1 MNPEGEV
8 ERQIQASLDQA
19 SDGIDSSDDEAAFQ
33 DARTQAWP
41 NGPDELF
48 HDARQANEG
57 TDAAAT
63 PVRPPVRPH
72 PSRTPSPDPDVEQR
86 DAEAE
91 ATPELAQLRLRR
103 ATEAALSPAQRELKQ
118 SGNAAYLA
126 SQNVEAVT
134 IYSEAL
140 ALCPLCF
147 TDDRAVLLA
156 NRAAA
161 QFKQGDLA
169 ATIQD
174 CSESLELKPDYL
186 KALVRRAQA
195 YEDHDKPHEALKDFE
210 KVLTLDP
217 KHAQANVAAR
227 VRLPEKVKIKDEQLK
242 AEMMTNL
249 KKLGN
254 MVLNPF
260 GLSTENFQFV
270 QDPESGNYSV
280 NFSQGNKS

>member
-103 ATEAALSPAQRELKQ
+103 ATEAALSPAQRE
-118 SGNAAYLA
+118 
-126 SQNVEAVT
+126 NVEAVT